1 MDPKRLCE
9 VGSSVSAWDEHAGT
23 DETSV
28 MLAFVGKASASSS
41 ASLLGSAS
49 HGTLSGITGGGAC
62 SSSVFVAGDGGAGG
76 RGELDAEGDAG
87 VSTGAAASLDSRDVM
102 NDEREPSVLGRAS
115 LAPNRID
122 LNLWFR
128 LRNDRCVLWSD
139 TRLGEASDAPLG
151 RRGSAPAALLSAD
164 EVAAPALRCPS
175 PPIARLSRVS
185 RLGMQIGWLSW
196 ERRFSAGASQGG
208 QGVPGAS
215 RACCLHAIID
225 GRLSSLALVGRGESC
240 APFAGAA
247 AAGGGR

>member
-1 MDPKRLCE
+1 MDPQRLCE
-9 VGSSVSAWDEHAGT
+9 GGSSVSAWDEHVGA

-28 MLAFVGKASASSS
+28 MLAFVGTTSASSS
-41 ASLLGSAS
+41 VSFFGSAS

-62 SSSVFVAGDGGAGG
+62 SSSAAFAGDG
-76 RGELDAEGDAG
+76 RGELDAEGGAG

-102 NDEREPSVLGRAS
+102 NDERESSVLGRAS

-164 EVAAPALRCPS
+164 EVAAPAPGCPS

-185 RLGMQIGWLSW
+185 RPGMQIGWLSW